1 MTQPTHYT
9 LELVERCQS
18 LVTHLWP
25 VVEKGLPGDE
35 QFGGMLTTT
44 FLVSLAM
51 PIVTLPLER
60 LEGGAKYRVAD
71 ENALDTK
78 VCDAFESGLGRKL
91 KDSEFA
97 KLDWRY
103 ITGIDAFNI
112 ADGFSKELCEKLR
125 DGKASAA
132 AQEETLDQILRVLRN
147 ALAHG
152 GIVYLDK
159 DGWSSNESAG
169 TVAFVRSHDPDKKK
183 GLPRRFSI
191 VRLREEDLLS
201 FLHGWCDW
209 LQNIRMMKVG
219 V

>member
-18 LVTHLWP
+18 LLTHLWP
-25 VVEKGLPGDE
+25 VVKKGLPGDE
-35 QFGGMLTTT
+35 HFGGVLTTT

-71 ENALDTK
+71 ENVLDTK

-97 KLDWRY
+97 RLDWRY
-103 ITGIDAFNI
+103 VTGVDAFNI

-125 DGKASAA
+125 DDRAGAA
-132 AQEETLDQILRVLRN
+132 AQEETLDRQLRVLRN

-152 GIVYLDK
+152 GVVYLDK
-159 DGWSSNESAG
+159 DGWQSNESAG
-169 TVAFVRSHDPDKKK
+169 MVAFVRSHDADKKK
-183 GLPRRFSI
+183 GVSRRFSI
-191 VRLREEDLLS
+191 VRLSEEDLRG
-201 FLHGWCDW
+201 FLYGWCDW
-209 LQNIRMMKVG
+209 LQNIGMIKVG